1 MINKLINKLFSQKV
15 TEDDIECAI
24 DENIVD
30 CKTFDDEQEKAYVGV
45 PAPILN
51 PVDDWFSS
59 PYGFAVPAITQK
71 QKDYMHKRQRSRN
84 RKKRIVSIGRKNLL
98 TFIKRCIIWQ
108 PRVVPLRFNLIPLVD
123 PKTSKVVQKMSIDDW
138 RYNDQ
143 KMKVREQALKVLLS
157 KFGGQMEGVRP
168 KYSSQSIYGVCSR
181 LGIPRQHAHCRD
193 CKILRGLLC
202 KN

>member
-71 QKDYMHKRQRSRN
+71 QKDYMEQEAEIKKQEEENRQYWTKESAN
-84 RKKRIVSIGRKNLL
+84 IHQEMYNLATKSGATTIQLDPIGGSEN
-98 TFIKRCIIWQ
+98 FQ
-108 PRVVPLRFNLIPLVD
+108 
-123 PKTSKVVQKMSIDDW
+123 
-138 RYNDQ
+138 
-143 KMKVREQALKVLLS
+143 
-157 KFGGQMEGVRP
+157 GGSENVHR
-168 KYSSQSIYGVCSR
+168 
-181 LGIPRQHAHCRD
+181 
-193 CKILRGLLC
+193 
-202 KN
+202 